1 MSNLLN
7 NNKPKKKLL
16 DRGPKI
22 TPAQEFKLEDAAVDV
37 QEQPTQAEQ
46 APAKKRNT
54 AAQITSVRVTKTTR
68 NKLNTLIQLGKADS
82 VDVLLDHLLDEYI
95 ENHLAKEEQKTFDL
109 IFDVIQKRDR

>member
-22 TPAQEFKLEDAAVDV
+22 VPAQEFKLEDETADV
-37 QEQPTQAEQ
+37 KEKPKRAK
-46 APAKKRNT
+46 PAKKAKA

-68 NKLNTLIQLGKADS
+68 NKLNTLIQLGKAESADI
-82 VDVLLDHLLDEYI
+82 LLDQLLDEYI
-95 ENHLAKEEQKTFDL
+95 ETHLAQEEQKTFKL
-109 IFDVIQKRDR
+109 IFDIIQKRDQ

>member
-22 TPAQEFKLEDAAVDV
+22 VPAQEFKLEDAKADV
-37 QEQPTQAEQ
+37 QEQPTQA
-46 APAKKRNT
+46 KKRTT
-54 AAQITSVRVTKTTR
+54 AAQITSVRVTKATR

-95 ENHLAKEEQKTFDL
+95 DNHLAAEEQKTFDL
-109 IFDVIQKRDR
+109 IFDVIQKRDK

>member
-22 TPAQEFKLEDAAVDV
+22 MPAQEFKLEDATAD
-37 QEQPTQAEQ
+37 EPTQAEQ
-46 APAKKRNT
+46 APTKKRAT

-82 VDVLLDHLLDEYI
+82 VDDLLDHLLDEYI

-109 IFDVIQKRDR
+109 IFDVIQKRDK

>member
-22 TPAQEFKLEDAAVDV
+22 MPAQEFKLEDATADV
-37 QEQPTQAEQ
+37 QEQAE
-46 APAKKRNT
+46 PAKKRNA

-95 ENHLAKEEQKTFDL
+95 ENHLAQEEQKTFDL
-109 IFDVIQKRDR
+109 IFDVIQKRDK

>member
-22 TPAQEFKLEDAAVDV
+22 MPAQEFKLEDATADV
-37 QEQPTQAEQ
+37 QEQAEQ

-95 ENHLAKEEQKTFDL
+95 ENHLVKDEQKTFDL